1 MLTIMAWLKSF
12 KNAVFAVIAG
22 VLGFFVLWFRWSAVR
37 FQRKAE
43 EMKGKADRAEEQAKG
58 YEAAHVVR
66 KKADKAV
73 EEVRAKQ
80 KPKAKRGHGLEGQ
93 E

>member
-1 MLTIMAWLKSF
+1 MMIMAWLRNI
-12 KNAVFAVIAG
+12 KNALFAMVAG

-43 EMKGKADRAEEQAKG
+43 EMKGRADKAEDQAKG
-58 YEAAHVVR
+58 YEAAHTAR
-66 KKADKAV
+66 TNADAAV
-73 EEVRAKQ
+73 EEVRAKR
-80 KPKAKRGHGLEGQ
+80 KPKAPRRKGLEGQ